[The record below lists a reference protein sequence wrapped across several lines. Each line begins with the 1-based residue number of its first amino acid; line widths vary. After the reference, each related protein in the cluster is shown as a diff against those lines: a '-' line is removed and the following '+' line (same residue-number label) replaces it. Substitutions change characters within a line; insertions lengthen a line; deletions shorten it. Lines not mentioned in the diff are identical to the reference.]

1 MCANTGR
8 LSPIASRLSPGPGAY
23 RLQSAGFTLIE
34 LVVVIAIV
42 AILATGLLPLTEL
55 ANQRSKE
62 QELHAALRDIRTG
75 IDAYK
80 QATDEGRVERKADET
95 GYPPSLEV
103 LASGVVNAKEPDK
116 RKIYFMRR
124 IPRDPFFVG
133 PDVPAHK
140 TWGLRS
146 YESPPDEPKDGKDVF
161 DVYSM
166 SEKKGLNG
174 VPYKQW

>member
-1 MCANTGR
+1 MIASTRVACRR
-8 LSPIASRLSPGPGAY
+8 LSAVAQLNPAG
-23 RLQSAGFTLIE
+23 AGFTLIE

-42 AILATGLLPLTEL
+42 AILATGLIPLAEL
-55 ANQRSKE
+55 ASQRSKE
-62 QELHAALRDIRTG
+62 QELRAALRDIRTA

-80 QATDEGRVERKADET
+80 QATDEGRIERNADES
-95 GYPPSLEV
+95 GYPKTLEV
-103 LASGVVNAKEPDK
+103 LATGVPNAKDPDK

-124 IPRDPFFVG
+124 IPRDPFF
-133 PDVPAHK
+133 PDSEVPAHK

-161 DVYSM
+161 DVYSL

-174 VPYKQW
+174 VAYKKW